1 MAAPTHRSLFA
12 DFGVVFVLVVGGGLI
27 WIYKHTGLVV
37 TIIVGASVI
46 IIAIT
51 VFVVAEAKRGGTKGH
66 RMNRAQVSKEM
77 GELRLRLATHVLPGI
92 NTKKVVPERL
102 GLLIGKDIQTGKGVW
117 SSIEDSTLVV
127 GPPRSGKTAS
137 IVIPYIV
144 SYPGAVAATSTRPEI
159 VIQTATQR
167 LARGPCFSF
176 APQALDVAVV
186 EGVEPLRWSPVKGC
200 EEPLVAIVRAGALVA
215 SGSGLGTS
223 ITNADFWAGSATAIM
238 RCYLHAAA
246 IGEKTIKDVVAWAND
261 PTSNVP
267 IDILSHSG
275 IDTAEIWAAE
285 LVKAG
290 ADSRMAANIWAGVR
304 RSLDSLADP
313 RVLKACSPE
322 PGHEFDIMQF
332 LNTES
337 TLYLW
342 GDASS
347 QLSVAPLLAC
357 LLASITDT
365 AKQRASTL
373 ENGRLQPP
381 LGLILDEVANIA
393 PLPNMPGLL
402 SESGGVN
409 ISTVVILQSLA
420 QARHRWSD
428 AQASSMWDAAT
439 IKLVLPGLSQA
450 DDLSDI
456 SRLAGEVP
464 IEVES
469 HSTGSGGSSM
479 STSQMFRPRWSPQEI
494 RSLPDGHALVFYRR
508 LEPVDLKLLPWWERA
523 KKERKK

>member
-1 MAAPTHRSLFA
+1 
-12 DFGVVFVLVVGGGLI
+12 
-27 WIYKHTGLVV
+27 
-37 TIIVGASVI
+37 
-46 IIAIT
+46 
-51 VFVVAEAKRGGTKGH
+51 
-66 RMNRAQVSKEM
+66 
-77 GELRLRLATHVLPGI
+77 
-92 NTKKVVPERL
+92 
-102 GLLIGKDIQTGKGVW
+102 
-117 SSIEDSTLVV
+117 
-127 GPPRSGKTAS
+127 
-137 IVIPYIV
+137 
-144 SYPGAVAATSTRPEI
+144 
-159 VIQTATQR
+159 
-167 LARGPCFSF
+167 
-176 APQALDVAVV
+176 
-186 EGVEPLRWSPVKGC
+186 
-200 EEPLVAIVRAGALVA
+200 
-215 SGSGLGTS
+215 
-223 ITNADFWAGSATAIM
+223 
-238 RCYLHAAA
+238 
-246 IGEKTIKDVVAWAND
+246 
-261 PTSNVP
+261 
-267 IDILSHSG
+267 
-275 IDTAEIWAAE
+275 
-285 LVKAG
+285 
-290 ADSRMAANIWAGVR
+290 
-304 RSLDSLADP
+304 
-313 RVLKACSPE
+313 
-322 PGHEFDIMQF
+322 MQF

-479 STSQMFRPRWSPQEI
+479 SASQMFRPRWSPQEI

-508 LEPVDLKLLPWWERA
+508 LEPVELKLLPWWERA